1 MKSHRTPRRL
11 AAALL
16 AGVTALSL
24 AACGVQ
30 GGGAAKTE
38 TDFPTKPIE
47 FTLPSS
53 AGGSTDLIGR
63 AVAKALEK
71 PLGQPIPV
79 VNKAGANGAVGGKE
93 VLGSRA
99 DGYKMV
105 MLFKSL
111 MAITPLAVDD
121 ANPIVFDQMKVVGGL
136 TVEDYVLV
144 VNTAKHPD
152 GDLAALLG
160 QEGLAYG
167 TAGTGTG
174 GQLSQAL
181 LLAKNGVKYKDVP
194 FQGGAPAV
202 TALLGEQVD
211 AITVQIA
218 EAMPHIKSGAFRP
231 IATFGEKRSEFL
243 PEVPT
248 AKESGHDIVVDQ
260 KRFIAYPKDTD
271 AAIVTKVANSL
282 TEAFKDPEY
291 DAFLKSNFISR
302 WEVPGSEVVSD
313 ISQAKD
319 TFARVVQENGIS
331 LKG

>member
-1 MKSHRTPRRL
+1 MKSLHAPRRL
-11 AAALL
+11 AAAPL
-16 AGVTALSL
+16 AGVAALSL
-24 AACGVQ
+24 VACSVQ
-30 GGGAAKTE
+30 GGGAVKQEA
-38 TDFPTKPIE
+38 DFPTKPIE

-53 AGGSTDLIGR
+53 PGGSTDLIGR
-63 AVAKALEK
+63 AVAKALEA
-71 PLGQPIPV
+71 PLGQPVPV

-121 ANPIVFDQMKVVGGL
+121 ANPITFDQMQVVGGL

-144 VNTAKHPD
+144 VNAAKHPS
-152 GDLAALLG
+152 GDLASLLG
-160 QEGLAYG
+160 ESGLAYG

-181 LLAKNGVKYKDVP
+181 LLAKNGVDYKDVP

-218 EAMPHIKSGAFRP
+218 EAMPHITSGAFRP
-231 IATFGEKRSEFL
+231 LATFGEERSEFL
-243 PEVPT
+243 PDVPT
-248 AKESGHDIVVDQ
+248 AKESGQDIVVDQ

-271 AAIVTKVANSL
+271 AAIVGTVADAL
-282 TEAFKDPEY
+282 KKAFEDPEY
-291 DAFLKSNFISR
+291 GAFLQSNYISR
-302 WEVPGSEVVSD
+302 WEVSGDAVVSD
-313 ISQAKD
+313 ISQAKE
-319 TFARVVQENGIS
+319 TFARVVEENNLN